1 MRVNWKKGLAVKI
14 RHRSRK
20 KVEVTKRF
28 TWRFHEGK
36 EGKEARFEK
45 QDVADENF
53 ARDNYKYEAEKDVR

>member
-1 MRVNWKKGLAVKI
+1 MKERVGGEDSPPFTEEG
-14 RHRSRK
+14 RSDETFH
-20 KVEVTKRF
+20 VL
-28 TWRFHEGK
+28 FHEGK